1 VLCHKTVREL
11 TKADKKAIRISVE
24 RQEKQKIDIP
34 ILLRFGKI
42 QAQAQTRE
50 GAVSK
55 KSFLVIL
62 VRFPSGQHFAHRLS
76 YVFMKT
82 LDCLTTVA
90 IQRLH
95 EENQSSGRYSRPRFD
110 R

>member
-1 VLCHKTVREL
+1 MKHL
-11 TKADKKAIRISVE
+11 TLIRPILVIRLLASSNY
-24 RQEKQKIDIP
+24 RIDNGGLPSCIQKIIP
-34 ILLRFGKI
+34 RNFGK
-42 QAQAQTRE
+42 
-50 GAVSK
+50 VS
-55 KSFLVIL
+55 
-62 VRFPSGQHFAHRLS
+62 SGQHFAHRLS

-82 LDCLTTVA
+82 LDYLTTVV